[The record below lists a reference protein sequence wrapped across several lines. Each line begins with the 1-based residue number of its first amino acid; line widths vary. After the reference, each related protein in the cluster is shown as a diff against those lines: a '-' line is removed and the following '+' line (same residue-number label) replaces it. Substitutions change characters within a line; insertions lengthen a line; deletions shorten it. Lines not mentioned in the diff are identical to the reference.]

1 MRQIYLG
8 NSGLYRRIMHN
19 LYWYGLVIAGL
30 INFLPGR
37 MTNRV
42 ILGDSQVNYGFGL
55 IALGIICVFV

>member
-37 MTNRV
+37 MTIRV
-42 ILGDSQVNYGFGL
+42 ILGHAQVNYGFVL